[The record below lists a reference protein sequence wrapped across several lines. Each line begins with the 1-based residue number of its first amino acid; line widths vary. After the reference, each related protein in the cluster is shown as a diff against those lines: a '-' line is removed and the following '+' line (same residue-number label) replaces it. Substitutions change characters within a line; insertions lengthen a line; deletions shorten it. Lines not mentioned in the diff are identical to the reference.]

1 MVKHNH
7 QNYFECNCSRYLND
21 PYADDMEIINELHN
35 ENHHLRKQIG
45 LLRDALDQMD
55 INICAA
61 GDLMTKEDMQEAER
75 LIALRDTV
83 LAATKD

>member
-1 MVKHNH
+1 MFSSYYHDLET
-7 QNYFECNCSRYLND
+7 QLEYS
-21 PYADDMEIINELHN
+21 
-35 ENHHLRKQIG
+35 RKQVKQ
-45 LLRDALDQMD
+45 LEQRVKMLRDALDQMD